1 MLAPD
6 WYRRPTFLIAAGIFV
21 FATIVYCLTMSQTL
35 NFWDCGE
42 YITTAHTMGV
52 PHQPGTPLYVLVG
65 RFFDVLL
72 APLTGTAAAVNFM
85 SAFFS
90 ALALVFVYLTI
101 QELARRADPDSGW
114 LPHVGGVVGALFL
127 LFSDTYWTNAIE
139 AEVYGLAAFVIAF
152 LTWLGLKWYDLRAE
166 PHSDRLLYLVI
177 YLLGLGV
184 GFHLGTLLVYPG
196 FFLLILMARGRRL
209 ALVDLVGVSVGLGL
223 FLLSTMVKDD
233 VVIVGGLVLL
243 LSYAVWRAFGGKPF
257 ILIGCGVFLLGLSVH
272 LILLIRAGLDP
283 ALNNTQPDNFQ
294 TLMSVLR
301 REQYP
306 PIDPLVRKADL
317 WWQIRYYYGFLLD
330 QFSFLDLGSLRLT
343 RLLTILVPI
352 FLGLLGAIHGFF
364 RCRPWFW
371 MLLVNYLINADIL
384 NLYLNFSDSEVRARD
399 YFFGTGFMY
408 FALFIGLGT
417 AALLRYLSGPLA
429 ARTTLNTPARAG
441 KSAKGPQ
448 TAPSRDL
455 PPARI
460 GRATKVAAV
469 ALVLV
474 AALPALAPG
483 NQKWYT
489 HDRTENRVAHE
500 YAWNLLAGLDPGA
513 IVFTNGD
520 NDTYPLWYLQEV
532 EGFRRDVTVVNLALI
547 NLPWYIKQ
555 MKRRTP
561 PMPVSYDD
569 TQVEQLRP
577 VLYED
582 PDTGKREVVYVR
594 DYIVHDIIQNRGER
608 PVFFAVTI
616 PQENMARY
624 FTMLQMEGLAYRFTG
639 VKGQDGMPT
648 VDSDRLL
655 ANCYGIYDFSATLDG
670 DSERRR
676 SEFRA
681 LNGLPPTPSPE
692 GRVREVLGERDW
704 RFDGLWRHNGRHR
717 EDVHFDRNS
726 ENLLGNYPAG
736 LIRAG
741 YDYIMQA
748 QQPGASDAFYD
759 EMIAR
764 AENAFELASSF
775 DPTFPMVTDIYP
787 MVLIERGRAR
797 DAVAHVQRI
806 HGMIPPRDEQAMIP
820 QLVQAMVQR
829 GEDATAIAWMEQR
842 LRDDPRDAVARQQ
855 LDALRAAGSAP

>member
-6 WYRRPTFLIAAGIFV
+6 WYRRPTFLIATGIFV
-21 FATIVYCLTMSQTL
+21 LATIVYCLTLSPTL
-35 NFWDCGE
+35 SFWDCGE
-42 YITTAHTMGV
+42 YITTAHIMGV

-65 RFFDVLL
+65 RFFDILL
-72 APLTGTAAAVNFM
+72 APLAGTAAAVNFM

-90 ALALVFVYLTI
+90 ALALVFLYLTI
-101 QELARRADPDSGW
+101 QDIARRADPDGGW
-114 LPHVGGVVGALFL
+114 LPHAGGVVGALFL
-127 LFSDTYWTNAIE
+127 LFSETYWNNAVE
-139 AEVYGLAAFVIAF
+139 AEVYGLAAFVVAF
-152 LTWLGLKWYDLRAE
+152 LTWLGVKWYDLRAE
-166 PHSDRLLYLVI
+166 AHSDRLLYLVI

-196 FFLLILMARGRRL
+196 IFLLILLARGRRL
-209 ALVDLVGVSVGLGL
+209 ALVDLMGVSVGLGL

-233 VVIVGGLVLL
+233 VVIIGGLVLL
-243 LSYAVWRAFGGKPF
+243 LAYAVWRAFGGKPF

-283 ALNNTQPDNFQ
+283 ALNNTQPDTFQ

-306 PIDPLVRKADL
+306 PIDPLVRRADL
-317 WWQIRYYYGFLLD
+317 WWQVRYYYGFLLD

-352 FLGLLGAIHGFF
+352 FLGLLGAIHGYF
-364 RCRPWFW
+364 RSRPWFW

-384 NLYLNFSDSEVRARD
+384 NLYLNFSDNEVRARD
-399 YFFGTGFMY
+399 YFYATGFMF
-408 FALFIGLGT
+408 FALFIGLGA
-417 AALLRYLSGPLA
+417 AALLRYLCGPLA
-429 ARTTLNTPARAG
+429 ARGARN
-441 KSAKGPQ
+441 P
-448 TAPSRDL
+448 

-460 GRATKVAAV
+460 GRAAAGTAA

-483 NQKWYT
+483 SAKWYT
-489 HDRTENRVAHE
+489 HDRSENRVAHE

-555 MKRRTP
+555 MKRRNP

-582 PDTGKREVVYVR
+582 PDTGRREVVYVR
-594 DYIVHDIIQNRGER
+594 DYIVHDIIQNRGQR

-639 VKGQDGMPT
+639 VKGTDGMPT

-676 SEFRA
+676 TEFRA
-681 LNGLPPTPSPE
+681 QNDLPRNPTPE
-692 GRVREVLGERDW
+692 GEVREVLGERDW

-717 EDVHFDRNS
+717 EDVYFDRNS

-741 YDYIMQA
+741 YDYIMKAQA
-748 QQPGASDAFYD
+748 PDATDAVYD
-759 EMIAR
+759 EMIAK
-764 AENAFELASSF
+764 AEHAFELASSF

-797 DAVAHVQRI
+797 DAVAHVQRL
-806 HGMIPPRDEQAMIP
+806 HGAIPPKDEQAMIP

-829 GEDATAIAWMEQR
+829 GENATATAWMEQR
-842 LRDDPRDAVARQQ
+842 LRDDPQDAAARRQ
-855 LDALRAAGSAP
+855 LDALRAQGGAGEAP

>member
-6 WYRRPTFLIAAGIFV
+6 WYRRPTFLIAAGVFV
-21 FATIVYCLTMSQTL
+21 LATIVYCLTLSPTL
-35 NFWDCGE
+35 SFWDCGE

-65 RFFDVLL
+65 RFFDILL
-72 APLTGTAAAVNFM
+72 APLAGTAAAVNFM

-101 QELARRADPDSGW
+101 QDIARRADPDGGW
-114 LPHVGGVVGALFL
+114 LPHAGGVAGALFL
-127 LFSDTYWTNAIE
+127 LFSETYWSNAIE
-139 AEVYGLAAFVIAF
+139 AEVYGLAAFVVAF

-196 FFLLILMARGRRL
+196 IFLLILMAGGRRL
-209 ALVDLVGVSVGLGL
+209 ALADLLGVSAGLGL

-233 VVIVGGLVLL
+233 FVIVGGLVLL
-243 LSYAVWRAFGGKPF
+243 LVYALSRAFGGKPF

-306 PIDPLVRKADL
+306 PIDPMMRKADL

-330 QFSFLDLGSLRLT
+330 QFSFLDLGSLRPT
-343 RLLTILVPI
+343 RLLTILVPV

-364 RCRPWFW
+364 RARPWYW
-371 MLLVNYLINADIL
+371 MLLVNYVINADIL
-384 NLYLNFSDSEVRARD
+384 NLYLNFSDNEVRERD
-399 YFFGTGFMY
+399 YFFSTAFMF
-408 FALFIGLGT
+408 FALFIGLGA

-429 ARTTLNTPARAG
+429 ARGARL
-441 KSAKGPQ
+441 AK
-448 TAPSRDL
+448 
-455 PPARI
+455 PARI
-460 GRATKVAAV
+460 GRAAAGTAA
-469 ALVLV
+469 ALILV

-483 NQKWYT
+483 SAKWYR
-489 HDRTENRVAHE
+489 HDRSQNRTAHE
-500 YAWNLLAGLDPGA
+500 YAWNLLSGLDPGA

-547 NLPWYIKQ
+547 NLPWYVKQ

-577 VLYED
+577 VLYQD
-582 PDTGKREVVYVR
+582 PDTGKQEVVYVR
-594 DYIVHDIIQNRGER
+594 DYIVHDIIQNRGQR

-639 VKGQDGMPT
+639 VKGPDGMPT

-655 ANCYGIYDFSATLDG
+655 ANCYGVYDFSATLDG

-681 LNGLPPTPSPE
+681 LNDLPQNPSPE
-692 GRVREVLGERDW
+692 GEVRELLGERDW
-704 RFDGLWRHNGRHR
+704 RFEGLWRHNGRHR
-717 EDVHFDRNS
+717 DDVHFDRNA

-741 YDYIMQA
+741 YDFIMRAQA
-748 QQPGASDAFYD
+748 PDATDAVYD
-759 EMIAR
+759 EMIAK
-764 AENAFELASSF
+764 AETAFELASSF

-787 MVLIERGRAR
+787 MVLVERGRAR
-797 DAVAHVQRI
+797 DAADHVQRL
-806 HGMIPPRDEQAMIP
+806 HGAIPPRDEQALIP

-829 GEDATAIAWMEQR
+829 GEDAVAVAWMQER
-842 LRDDPRDAVARQQ
+842 LRDDPGDAVARQQ
-855 LDALRAAGSAP
+855 LDALLAAGAAGSAP